1 MAATPSEPPASRPA
15 PPDVVEPL
23 TRADLPAAA
32 AVLAAA
38 LADDPGFR
46 HLFPVDSRRESE
58 LRALYRMTLSDAL
71 RYGLTYVTKLDG
83 VVTGAVALYAP
94 GGYPMT
100 AARWW
105 RQAFRIAAIALRTRE
120 HSFGLIKFGDLTA
133 EGVPA
138 DAWYVEALGVR
149 PDLQRAGRG
158 KLLMARVFA
167 DIDAGEAPGY
177 LETTKPLNVT
187 YYSALGYA
195 ETSARV
201 ALTPEGPWIIP
212 MARDPRKAA

>member
-1 MAATPSEPPASRPA
+1 MAATPSEPSASRPA
-15 PPDVVEPL
+15 PPDVVVPL

-46 HLFPVDSRRESE
+46 HLFPVDSRRERE

-71 RYGLTYVTKLDG
+71 AHGHTYVTKLDG

-94 GGYPMT
+94 GTYPMT
-100 AARWW
+100 TGRWW
-105 RQAFRIAAIALRTRE
+105 RQALRIVAIAVRTRT
-120 HSFGLIKFGDLTA
+120 HSLGLIKFGDATA

-158 KLLMARVFA
+158 KLLMARVFEL
-167 DIDAGEAPGY
+167 IDAGAEPGY
-177 LETTKPLNVT
+177 LETTQPPNVE
-187 YYSALGYA
+187 YYSALGYT
-195 ETSARV
+195 ETNARV
-201 ALTPEGPWIIP
+201 AIAQDGPWIIP
-212 MARDPRKAA
+212 MERARKG

>member
-1 MAATPSEPPASRPA
+1 MAATPSEPSAARPT
-15 PPDVVEPL
+15 PPDLVVPL

-46 HLFPVDSRRESE
+46 HLFPVDARRERE
-58 LRALYRMTLSDAL
+58 LQALYRMTLSDAL
-71 RYGLTYVTKLDG
+71 RHGVTYVTKIDDE
-83 VVTGAVALYAP
+83 VTGAVALYAP
-94 GGYPMT
+94 GAYPMT
-100 AARWW
+100 TARWW
-105 RQAFRIAAIALRTRE
+105 RQSLRIAAIALRTRE
-120 HSFGLIKFGDLTA
+120 HSLGLIKFGDTTA

-158 KLLMARVFA
+158 KQLMARVFEH
-167 DIDAGEAPGY
+167 IDAGAEPGY
-177 LETTKPLNVT
+177 LETTQPPNVE

-195 ETSARV
+195 ETTSRV
-201 ALTPEGPWIIP
+201 ALAPEGPWIIP
-212 MARDPRKAA
+212 MTRARKP